1 MVLHFKVDYTLPL
14 HLHPM
19 IQKNSNSIL
28 IKTFDYALPTHK
40 SGCLKQHSNLSV
52 FGISHDIS
60 HHIVT
65 LPSPIEAI
73 QFYKAYSHL
82 LKHIIF
88 PMLSKLYT
96 VEFLPLSILL
106 SMNLTSSLQLGTEVC
121 VTNYI

>member
-1 MVLHFKVDYTLPL
+1 MVSHFTVDYTLPL
-14 HLHPM
+14 HIHSM

-40 SGCLKQHSNLSV
+40 SECLRQHSNLLV
-52 FGISHDIS
+52 FGLSPDIS
-60 HHIVT
+60 HQIVT

-73 QFYKAYSHL
+73 QFYKAYSHW

-88 PMLSKLYT
+88 PVLSKLYR
-96 VEFLPLSILL
+96 VEFLPLSVLL

-121 VTNYI
+121 VTNYN